1 MQRYNFPLYITN
13 NLVFMHVKSYSLS
26 YLCKYCGSEDITE
39 TEYGYVCRNC
49 ATDQGQKRYQA
60 STSNNRIQI
69 HNVVALKT
77 TMGNGRERERSTN
90 RGKIAYLNKLNSM
103 IPHPEETMQTAFNQT
118 KTLLEKLGRPDRD
131 ISKILKKFN
140 EIHAH
145 IKKSRKFRS
154 PEKLIPCVIYFYYKI
169 NNIVI
174 DYRTLLENSDL
185 STAEFNAFR
194 MGMENFWSKYQYRN
208 RKKYILNR
216 IGGVINEKKLGT
228 ALYVQSE
235 KILDKFWDLIKDSK
249 DDVIAGL
256 VIGIAKILSKR
267 EDIAL
272 GSICEF
278 LGISQ
283 GTLQKSVQRKLFDR
297 LGIESKKKG
306 FKNKVEFLDENGH
319 FKGI

>member
-1 MQRYNFPLYITN
+1 ME
-13 NLVFMHVKSYSLS
+13 VKNYSLS

-49 ATDQGQKRYQA
+49 ATDQGRKRYQA
-60 STSNNRIQI
+60 TTSNNRIQI

-77 TMGNGRERERSTN
+77 TMGNERERERSNN
-90 RGKIAYLNKLNSM
+90 RGKIAYLNKLNSI
-103 IPHPEETMQTAFNQT
+103 IPYSEETMQTAFNQT

-154 PEKLIPCVIYFYYKI
+154 PEKLIPCVIYFYYKR

-174 DYRTLLENSDL
+174 DQATLLDNSNL
-185 STAEFNAFR
+185 STTEFNTFR
-194 MGMENFWSKYQYRN
+194 RGMEDFWSKYQNRD

-228 ALYVQSE
+228 DLYFQSE

-256 VIGIAKILSKR
+256 VIGIAKIRSKR
-267 EDIAL
+267 EDIAQGPISEL
-272 GSICEF
+272 LS
-278 LGISQ
+278 ISQ
-283 GTLQKSVQRKLFDR
+283 VTLQKSVQRKLFD
-297 LGIESKKKG
+297 LHGIKNKEKG
-306 FKNKVEFLDENGH
+306 FKNKVEFLEEIGL
-319 FKGI
+319 FKGL

>member
-1 MQRYNFPLYITN
+1 ME
-13 NLVFMHVKSYSLS
+13 VKNYSLS

-49 ATDQGQKRYQA
+49 ATDQGRKRYQA
-60 STSNNRIQI
+60 TASYNRSQIQNSI
-69 HNVVALKT
+69 TLKT
-77 TMGNGRERERSTN
+77 TMGNERERDRSNN

-103 IPHPEETMQTAFNQT
+103 IPHPEETMQAAFNQT

-131 ISKILKKFN
+131 ISKILKKFK

-169 NNIVI
+169 NNIII
-174 DYRTLLENSDL
+174 DQGTLLENSDL
-185 STAEFNAFR
+185 STTEFNAFR
-194 MGMENFWSKYQYRN
+194 MGMENFWSKYQNRD
-208 RKKYILNR
+208 RKKFVLNR
-216 IGGVINEKKLGT
+216 IGGVITEKKLGMN
-228 ALYVQSE
+228 LYVQSE
-235 KILDKFWDLIKDSK
+235 KILNKFWDLIKDSK

-256 VIGIAKILSKR
+256 VIGIAIIRSKR
-267 EDIAL
+267 EDITL
-272 GSICEF
+272 GPICEF

-297 LGIESKKKG
+297 HGIEDKKKG
-306 FKNKVEFLDENGH
+306 FKNKVEFLDENGQ
-319 FKGI
+319 FKGL

>member
-1 MQRYNFPLYITN
+1 
-13 NLVFMHVKSYSLS
+13 MHIKSYSLS
-26 YLCKYCGSEDITE
+26 YLCKHCGSEDITE

-49 ATDQGQKRYQA
+49 ATDQGRKRYQA
-60 STSNNRIQI
+60 TTSYNKIQI
-69 HNVVALKT
+69 HNVIALKT
-77 TMGNGRERERSTN
+77 TMGNERERERSNN
-90 RGKIAYLNKLNSM
+90 RGKIAYLSKLNSM
-103 IPHPEETMQTAFNQT
+103 VPHPEETMQTAFNQT

-145 IKKSRKFRS
+145 IKKKEKFRN

-174 DYRTLLENSDL
+174 DHRTLLENSDL

-194 MGMENFWSKYQYRN
+194 MEMENFWSKYQYRN
-208 RKKYILNR
+208 RKKYVLNR
-216 IGGVINEKKLGT
+216 IGGVITEKKLGT
-228 ALYVQSE
+228 DLFVQSE
-235 KILDKFWDLIKDSK
+235 KILNKFWDLIKDSK

-256 VIGIAKILSKR
+256 IIGIAIIRSKR

-272 GSICEF
+272 SSICKF

-283 GTLQKSVQRKLFDR
+283 GTLQKTVQRQFFDHI
-297 LGIESKKKG
+297 GIEDKKKG
-306 FKNKVEFLDENGH
+306 FKKKVELLEEESRL
-319 FKGI
+319 FKGL

>member
-1 MQRYNFPLYITN
+1 
-13 NLVFMHVKSYSLS
+13 MHAKSNSLS

-49 ATDQGQKRYQA
+49 ATDQGRKRYQA
-60 STSNNRIQI
+60 TTPYNKIQFQNVITLKSTI
-69 HNVVALKT
+69 
-77 TMGNGRERERSTN
+77 GNERERERSN
-90 RGKIAYLNKLNSM
+90 YRGKITYLNKLNSI

-140 EIHAH
+140 EIYAH

-174 DYRTLLENSDL
+174 DQGTLLENSDL

-208 RKKYILNR
+208 RKKYVLNR
-216 IGGVINEKKLGT
+216 IGGVISEKKMGMN
-228 ALYVQSE
+228 LYFLSE
-235 KILDKFWDLIKDSK
+235 KILNKFWDLIKDSK

-256 VIGIAKILSKR
+256 VIGIAKICSKR

-272 GSICEF
+272 GPICEF

-283 GTLQKSVQRKLFDR
+283 GTLQKSVQRKLFDSH
-297 LGIESKKKG
+297 GIKNKEKG
-306 FKNKVEFLDENGH
+306 FKKKVEFLEDIGL
-319 FKGI
+319 FKGL

>member
-1 MQRYNFPLYITN
+1 ME
-13 NLVFMHVKSYSLS
+13 VKNYSLS

-49 ATDQGQKRYQA
+49 ATDQGRKRYQA
-60 STSNNRIQI
+60 TTSNNRIQI

-77 TMGNGRERERSTN
+77 TMGNERERERSNN
-90 RGKIAYLNKLNSM
+90 RGKIAYLNKLNSI
-103 IPHPEETMQTAFNQT
+103 IPYSEETMQTAFNQT

-154 PEKLIPCVIYFYYKI
+154 PEKLIPCVIYFYYKR

-174 DYRTLLENSDL
+174 DQATLLDNSNL
-185 STAEFNAFR
+185 STTEFNTFR
-194 MGMENFWSKYQYRN
+194 RGMEDFWSKYQNRD

-216 IGGVINEKKLGT
+216 IGGVINEKKLKT
-228 ALYVQSE
+228 DLYFQSE

-256 VIGIAKILSKR
+256 VIGIAKIRSKR

-272 GSICEF
+272 GPICEF
-278 LGISQ
+278 LHISQ
-283 GTLQKSVQRKLFDR
+283 GTLQKSIQRKLFD
-297 LGIESKKKG
+297 LHGIKNKKKG
-306 FKNKVEFLDENGH
+306 FKNKVEFLEEIGL

>member
-1 MQRYNFPLYITN
+1 MTN

-49 ATDQGQKRYQA
+49 ATDQGRKRYKATA
-60 STSNNRIQI
+60 SYNRIEIQ
-69 HNVVALKT
+69 NVITLKT
-77 TMGNGRERERSTN
+77 MMGTERERERFSN
-90 RGKIAYLNKLNSM
+90 REKIAYLNKLNSM

-118 KTLLEKLGRPDRD
+118 KTLLEKLGRPDKD

-140 EIHAH
+140 EIRPHF
-145 IKKSRKFRS
+145 KKKVKFRS

-174 DYRTLLENSDL
+174 DQGTLFENSDL
-185 STAEFNAFR
+185 STKEFNAFR
-194 MGMENFWSKYQYRN
+194 RGMKNFWSKYQNRD

-216 IGGVINEKKLGT
+216 IGGVINEKKLGKN
-228 ALYVQSE
+228 LYVQSE
-235 KILDKFWDLIKDSK
+235 KILDKFWDLVKDSK

-256 VIGIAKILSKR
+256 VIGIVKIRSKR

-272 GSICEF
+272 GPICEF
-278 LGISQ
+278 LRISQ
-283 GTLQKSVQRKLFDR
+283 GTLQKSVQRKLFD
-297 LGIESKKKG
+297 LHGIKNKEKG
-306 FKNKVEFLDENGH
+306 FKNKVEFLEEIGL

>member
-1 MQRYNFPLYITN
+1 MI
-13 NLVFMHVKSYSLS
+13 VKNCSLS

-49 ATDQGQKRYQA
+49 ATDQGRKRYQA
-60 STSNNRIQI
+60 TTSNNRIQI
-69 HNVVALKT
+69 HNVIALKT
-77 TMGNGRERERSTN
+77 TMGNERERERSNN

-174 DYRTLLENSDL
+174 DQGTLLENSDL

-194 MGMENFWSKYQYRN
+194 RGMENFWSKYQYRN
-208 RKKYILNR
+208 RKKYVLNR
-216 IGGVINEKKLGT
+216 IGGVITEKKLGT
-228 ALYVQSE
+228 ALYVY
-235 KILDKFWDLIKDSK
+235 
-249 DDVIAGL
+249 
-256 VIGIAKILSKR
+256 
-267 EDIAL
+267 
-272 GSICEF
+272 
-278 LGISQ
+278 
-283 GTLQKSVQRKLFDR
+283 
-297 LGIESKKKG
+297 
-306 FKNKVEFLDENGH
+306 
-319 FKGI
+319 